1 MSHMK
6 FSTFISLLL
15 GGLLQGSAVAAT
27 TFFTD
32 LSQNF
37 SGGDISYSSPE
48 DDSVNGFAAGA
59 ISSAVTTGGERH
71 PSSITLSLNLSAM
84 RSAIQEADFFNI
96 LLVDL
101 RISENSTSGSIGLML
116 TADGLKFAYQGSVW
130 SPGASAYLS
139 LESLANLSYTVEET
153 DYVTLT
159 LVAAVQSDGAKGTK
173 VVDDKGNGVP
183 CNNGRNFAYTDLT
196 TSQNY
201 QTVLVNTD
209 YVTGMGITP
218 GVATPEEIVAATRS
232 LAVPEPATASLSLLG
247 LAALMVRRR
256 RA

>member
-1 MSHMK
+1 MSAFFHRIVNPHNVAYEV
-6 FSTFISLLL
+6 FNFYLSLI
-15 GGLLQGSAVAAT
+15 GGASSRQCCCRYYI
-27 TFFTD
+27 FTD

-116 TADGLKFAYQGSVW
+116 TADGLKFAY
-130 SPGASAYLS
+130 
-139 LESLANLSYTVEET
+139 
-153 DYVTLT
+153 
-159 LVAAVQSDGAKGTK
+159 
-173 VVDDKGNGVP
+173 
-183 CNNGRNFAYTDLT
+183 
-196 TSQNY
+196 
-201 QTVLVNTD
+201 
-209 YVTGMGITP
+209 
-218 GVATPEEIVAATRS
+218 
-232 LAVPEPATASLSLLG
+232 
-247 LAALMVRRR
+247 
-256 RA
+256 

>member
-15 GGLLQGSAVAAT
+15 GGLLQGSTVAAT

-130 SPGASAYLS
+130 SPGDSTYLS

>member
-1 MSHMK
+1 MK

-37 SGGDISYSSPE
+37 SGEDISYSSPE

-84 RSAIQEADFFNI
+84 RDAVQEADFSNT

-101 RISENSTSGSIGLML
+101 RTSESETSGSIGLML
-116 TADGLKFAYQGSVW
+116 TTDGLKFSWQGSAW
-130 SPGASAYLS
+130 SPQYVTLDS
-139 LESLANLSYTVEET
+139 LQNLSYTVEET

>member
-84 RSAIQEADFFNI
+84 RSAIQKADFFNI

-116 TADGLKFAYQGSVW
+116 TVDGLKFAYEGSVW

-139 LESLANLSYTVEET
+139 LESLASLSYTVEET

>member
-1 MSHMK
+1 
-6 FSTFISLLL
+6 
-15 GGLLQGSAVAAT
+15 
-27 TFFTD
+27 
-32 LSQNF
+32 
-37 SGGDISYSSPE
+37 
-48 DDSVNGFAAGA
+48 
-59 ISSAVTTGGERH
+59 
-71 PSSITLSLNLSAM
+71 M

-247 LAALMVRRR
+247 LTALMARRR

>member
-1 MSHMK
+1 MK

-84 RSAIQEADFFNI
+84 RSVIQEADFFNI

-130 SPGASAYLS
+130 SPGDSTYLS

-173 VVDDKGNGVP
+173 VVDDKGNGVL

>member
-37 SGGDISYSSPE
+37 SGEDISYSSPE

-59 ISSAVTTGGERH
+59 ISSAVTIGGERH

-130 SPGASAYLS
+130 SPGASTYLS